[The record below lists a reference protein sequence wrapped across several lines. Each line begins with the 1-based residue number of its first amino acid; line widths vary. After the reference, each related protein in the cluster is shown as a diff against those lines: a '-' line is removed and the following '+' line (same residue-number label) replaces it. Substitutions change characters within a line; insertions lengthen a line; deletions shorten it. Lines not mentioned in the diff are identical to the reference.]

1 MPHLFDALTIR
12 GTTLRNRIGVS
23 PMCQYS
29 AVDGMATDWH
39 LVHLGSRAVGGAGL
53 VMVEATAIA
62 PRGRI
67 SPADMGIWSDAHV
80 APLARIARFVREQGA
95 VPGLQLAH
103 AGRKA
108 STGVPW
114 TGIGP
119 LSDADGGWPT
129 IAPSAI
135 PFGPKDRVPA
145 EMTKSDIAAV
155 LDAFHAAAV
164 RAREAGFE
172 WVELHAAHGY
182 LAHSFC
188 SPLSNRRS
196 DEYGGTFENRIRFI
210 LAALRAVRSGWS
222 GDRPLSVRLS
232 CTDWA
237 AGGWTLEESV
247 DLARRLK
254 DEGADLIDCSSGG
267 LVPDAKVP
275 AGAGYQV
282 PFAEAIRSGAGVPTA
297 AVGLITEP
305 MQADEIIRNGRAD
318 LVLLAREE
326 LRSPYWPIHAAR
338 VLGQAERLEVPPQY
352 WRGIPPAR
360 PPTH

>member
-1 MPHLFDALTIR
+1 MPHLFDPLTLR
-12 GTTLRNRIGVS
+12 GTSLRNRIGVS

-29 AVDGMATDWH
+29 CVDGMATDWH

-53 VMVEATAIA
+53 VMVEATAVA
-62 PRGRI
+62 QRGRI

-80 APLARIARFVREQGA
+80 PPLARIARFVREQGA
-95 VPGLQLAH
+95 VPGIQLAH

-108 STGVPW
+108 STAIPW
-114 TGIGP
+114 TGGAS

-129 IAPSAI
+129 IAPSPI
-135 PFGPKDRVPA
+135 PFSPKDRVPA

-164 RAREAGFE
+164 RARAAGFE

-182 LAHSFC
+182 LAHTFC
-188 SPLSNRRS
+188 SPLSNRRT
-196 DEYGGTFENRIRFI
+196 DEYGGTFENRIRFV
-210 LAALRAVRSGWS
+210 LAALRAVRAAWPEN
-222 GDRPLSVRLS
+222 RPLAVRLS

-237 AGGWTLEESV
+237 EGGWTLEESV
-247 DLARRLK
+247 DLSRRLK
-254 DEGADLIDCSSGG
+254 AEGADLIDCSSGG
-267 LVPDAKVP
+267 LVPDAKIP
-275 AGAGYQV
+275 LGAGYQV
-282 PFAEAIRSGAGVPTA
+282 PLAEAVRRGAGVPTA

-305 MQADEIIRNGRAD
+305 MQADEIVRNGRAD

-326 LRSPYWPIHAAR
+326 LRSPYWPIHAAKILSQ
-338 VLGQAERLEVPPQY
+338 VERLAIPPQY

-360 PPTH
+360 P